1 MENLRKKKE
10 TEIQNTMEGQSINLE
25 QAKDKI
31 SELIDEMV
39 IKGKTEELLVTELK
53 IYERNM
59 QELTNSI
66 KRSNMRILGI
76 KEGEQVQAKGIC
88 NIFNKIITK
97 GFCNIFNKII
107 TENFPNLEKT
117 MPIQVHEAS
126 RKQNRLD

>member
-126 RKQNRLD
+126 STPNRLD